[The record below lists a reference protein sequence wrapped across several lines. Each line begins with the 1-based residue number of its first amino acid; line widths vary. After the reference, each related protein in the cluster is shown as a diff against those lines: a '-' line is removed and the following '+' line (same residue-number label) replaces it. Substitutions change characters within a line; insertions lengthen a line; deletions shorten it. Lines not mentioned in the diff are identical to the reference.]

1 MSEKE
6 LNWLLQTIK
15 DPTTAERFV
24 LAQFARGRISFQL
37 MGKLA
42 RKRGWIDRTTKQFA
56 LTTGYRA
63 GFTMTDVR
71 VFVAWQE

>member
-15 DPTTAERFV
+15 DPATAQRFV

-37 MGKLA
+37 MAKLA
-42 RKRGWIDRTTKQFA
+42 RKRAWIDRTTKQFA
-56 LTTGYRA
+56 VTTTGYRA

-71 VFVAWQE
+71 LFVA